1 MAQSMI
7 QDIMGTGS
15 FFSATIGA
23 AIVLVLPNTLFKPI
37 TSPMYSGGKKLGGA
51 E

>member
-1 MAQSMI
+1 MAHSIM
-7 QDIMGTGS
+7 QDSIGTGS

-23 AIVLVLPNTLFKPI
+23 AMVLVLPNTLLNPM
-37 TSPMYSGGKKLGGA
+37 TSPIYSGGKKLGGA